1 MACHVKVNRH
11 GFLAFRLYWKGMES
25 WEGTGLRDTVKNR
38 RRVEARAEIINEEME
53 QGTFDYLKRFPEGN
67 KSHLFKPE
75 EEPTKEDTGPKTVGQ
90 YYEEWI
96 KTKKPPMV
104 RKSLEQKYRQH
115 YENYIEGQSSDVSI
129 EEITPRF
136 LENFRIYLLE
146 ERGLKL
152 KTCRNIIDGTFRAM
166 IRDAR
171 VVDYLIDKDPFAAL
185 KWPRTENTEPD
196 PFTEQERD
204 KILLYFK
211 MKNPFY
217 YPFIYTQFWTGIR
230 PSEATA
236 LKWGNIDLDRGTFS
250 ITRSRHLG
258 EENATKTKG
267 SWRTI
272 RLLPNVDDL
281 LKQSKPLRVTEG
293 DYLFTNTEGGPLD
306 QDQWRKDYWYK
317 SLRALSIR
325 ERKFYATRH
334 TYISVALSAGVNIK
348 WLAEQCGSSVAMIEK
363 HYGRYIRDDGDAPL
377 RALLGGKTE
386 TFTETFLDYPSK
398 LLKSVA
404 SPRGFEPLL
413 PA

>member
-1 MACHVKVNRH
+1 
-11 GFLAFRLYWKGMES
+11 
-25 WEGTGLRDTVKNR
+25 
-38 RRVEARAEIINEEME
+38 
-53 QGTFDYLKRFPEGN
+53 
-67 KSHLFKPE
+67 
-75 EEPTKEDTGPKTVGQ
+75 
-90 YYEEWI
+90 
-96 KTKKPPMV
+96 
-104 RKSLEQKYRQH
+104 
-115 YENYIEGQSSDVSI
+115 
-129 EEITPRF
+129 
-136 LENFRIYLLE
+136 
-146 ERGLKL
+146 
-152 KTCRNIIDGTFRAM
+152 
-166 IRDAR
+166 
-171 VVDYLIDKDPFAAL
+171 
-185 KWPRTENTEPD
+185 
-196 PFTEQERD
+196 
-204 KILLYFK
+204 

-217 YPFIYTQFWTGIR
+217 YPVIYTQFWTGIR

-236 LKWGNIDLDRGTFS
+236 LKWGSIDLDRGTFS

-258 EENATKTKG
+258 EENTTKTKG

-272 RLLPNVDDL
+272 RLLPNVEDL

-348 WLAEQCGSSVAMIEK
+348 WLAEQCGTSVAMIEK

-377 RALLGGKTE
+377 RALLRVKTE
-386 TFTETFLDYPSK
+386 TFTETFSGDQR
-398 LLKSVA
+398 KSLNNMV

>member
-1 MACHVKVNRH
+1 V
-11 GFLAFRLYWKGMES
+11 L
-25 WEGTGLRDTVKNR
+25 D
-38 RRVEARAEIINEEME
+38 
-53 QGTFDYLKRFPEGN
+53 
-67 KSHLFKPE
+67 
-75 EEPTKEDTGPKTVGQ
+75 
-90 YYEEWI
+90 
-96 KTKKPPMV
+96 
-104 RKSLEQKYRQH
+104 
-115 YENYIEGQSSDVSI
+115 SS
-129 EEITPRF
+129 
-136 LENFRIYLLE
+136 
-146 ERGLKL
+146 
-152 KTCRNIIDGTFRAM
+152 
-166 IRDAR
+166 
-171 VVDYLIDKDPFAAL
+171 VDYLIDKDPFAAL

-236 LKWGNIDLDRGTFS
+236 LKWGSIDLDRGTFS

-258 EENATKTKG
+258 EENTTKTKG

-272 RLLPNVDDL
+272 RLLPNVEDL
-281 LKQSKPLRVTEG
+281 LKQSKPLRVTEV

-348 WLAEQCGSSVAMIEK
+348 WLAEQCGTSVAMIEK

-386 TFTETFLDYPSK
+386 TFTETFPGYQRKSLIK
-398 LLKSVA
+398 LV
-404 SPRGFEPLL
+404 SPRGFEPLS

>member
-196 PFTEQERD
+196 PFTEEERD

-236 LKWGNIDLDRGTFS
+236 LKWGSIDLDRGTFS

-258 EENATKTKG
+258 EENTTKTKG

-272 RLLPNVDDL
+272 RLLPNVEDL

-348 WLAEQCGSSVAMIEK
+348 WLAEQCGTSVAMIEK

-377 RALLGGKTE
+377 RALLGVKTE
-386 TFTETFLDYPSK
+386 TFTETFSGYQRKSLIK
-398 LLKSVA
+398 LA
-404 SPRGFEPLL
+404 SPRGFEPLS